1 MIKQKI
7 FFPVLL
13 LVVLA
18 TACQNPQKQEQVQ
31 EQVQAKTVE
40 VIKFPQLQA
49 LIDAPGEQVK
59 VINFWATWCRPCI
72 KELPY
77 FEALQ
82 KKHDPAALQV
92 YLINLDDVE
101 ALQSKVVPFVEKRN
115 MSSTIKLLDETDYNS
130 FIDKVDPSWS
140 GAIPATLIIAGDKRR
155 FFEGELSA
163 DELQTI
169 INEVSNL

>member
-1 MIKQKI
+1 MLKQKI

-13 LVVLA
+13 LTLLA
-18 TACQNPQKQEQVQ
+18 TASLPL
-31 EQVQAKTVE
+31 QAQTVE

-49 LIDAPGEQVK
+49 LIDTPGEQVK

-72 KELPY
+72 KEIPY

-82 KKHDPAALQV
+82 KEHDPAKLQV

-101 ALQSKVVPFVEKRN
+101 KLDSRVIPFVEKQN
-115 MSSTIKLLDETDYNS
+115 ISSTVKLLDETDYNS

-140 GAIPATLIIAGDKRR
+140 GAIPATLIIAGEERR
-155 FFEGELSA
+155 FVEGELSA
-163 DELQTI
+163 EELQTI
-169 INEVSNL
+169 INEISNR